1 MVGQSFFIALQ
12 AAEFVHRFPQS
23 GAIPE
28 MLLVTFGRQMNMA
41 RPEPAPDKCRDN
53 SFECDGMGAESAA

>member
-1 MVGQSFFIALQ
+1 MVGQSFFIVLQ

-28 MLLVTFGRQMNMA
+28 MLLVTFGRQMNLA
-41 RPEPAPDKCRDN
+41 RLKPVSDKR
-53 SFECDGMGAESAA
+53 